1 MDLALLRAFE
11 SLWPLAIAPV
21 RPTMAR
27 LIRRR
32 VYPCQEIKMKLSAAA
47 ILVRFTS
54 AIAII
59 IGLIFPLSVALKAS
73 AAEPDLK
80 LEQILDRVEA
90 QYTNKSFQAEFAQ
103 ESTLKAMDITDF
115 AAGRMYV
122 RYPGMMRWEYEKPE
136 KQVIITD
143 AKKLWIYRPADNQ
156 VMTGSAPAFF
166 SDGKGASFLSDIKL
180 VRQKFKIALE
190 DSRDNFLYELTL
202 QPIEKTLDVTDI
214 RLSVTKNTFT
224 VVRIVTY
231 NSYGDE
237 NRIELINHQFN
248 VKLDDQLFSF
258 DIPPG
263 TDVLRIDEQGAEDR

>member
-1 MDLALLRAFE
+1 MNKNFNPATFIGDCRLTDRQYRKFIMKSPAAKKIIRFLAVTTLLLVSTF
-11 SLWPLAIAPV
+11 SMNFTL
-21 RPTMAR
+21 
-27 LIRRR
+27 
-32 VYPCQEIKMKLSAAA
+32 KAAA
-47 ILVRFTS
+47 ADS
-54 AIAII
+54 
-59 IGLIFPLSVALKAS
+59 
-73 AAEPDLK
+73 DLK
-80 LEQILDRVEA
+80 LEQILDRMEA
-90 QYTNKSFQAEFAQ
+90 QYTNKSFKAEFSQ

-180 VRQKFKIALE
+180 VRQKFKISLDQSK
-190 DSRDNFLYELTL
+190 DSFFYELTL
-202 QPIEKTLDVTDI
+202 QPIEQTLDVTDI
-214 RLSVTKNTFT
+214 RISVTKNTFT

-248 VKLDDQLFSF
+248 VDLDNQLFSF

-263 TDVLRIDEQGAEDR
+263 TDVLQIDEQ

>member
-1 MDLALLRAFE
+1 
-11 SLWPLAIAPV
+11 
-21 RPTMAR
+21 
-27 LIRRR
+27 
-32 VYPCQEIKMKLSAAA
+32 MKSSAAA
-47 ILVRFTS
+47 TFRQFLAMT
-54 AIAII
+54 AII
-59 IGLIFPLSVALKAS
+59 WAMVFSTGFALAAA

-80 LEQILDRVEA
+80 LAQILDRMEA
-90 QYTNKSFQAEFAQ
+90 QYTDKSFIAEFAQ
-103 ESTLKAMDITDF
+103 ESTLKAMDIADF
-115 AAGRMYV
+115 AAGKMYV

-180 VRQKFKIALE
+180 VRQKFNISLE
-190 DSRDNFLYELTL
+190 PPGDKFFYELKL
-202 QPIEKTLDVTDI
+202 QPLEKTLDVTDI

-224 VVRIVTY
+224 VVRIITY

-237 NRIELINHQFN
+237 NRIELINHRFN

-263 TDVLRIDEQGAEDR
+263 TDVLQIDDQGTED